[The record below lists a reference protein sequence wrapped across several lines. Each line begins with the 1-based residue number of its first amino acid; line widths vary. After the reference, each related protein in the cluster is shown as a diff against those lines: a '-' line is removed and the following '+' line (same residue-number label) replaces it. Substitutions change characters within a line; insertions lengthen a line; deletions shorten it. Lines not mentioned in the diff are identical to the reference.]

1 MAEKKEK
8 EETAIPQP
16 AEAPERPVEEPGK
29 ARFILGDQVVDAE
42 GKVVEGLSVKD
53 GQIVGK
59 ERQQDTA

>member
-8 EETAIPQP
+8 EAAETEAV
-16 AEAPERPVEEPGK
+16 AEARPVEEPGK
-29 ARFILGDQVVDAE
+29 ARFIMGDQVVDAE